1 VEGSGVEEQTYL
13 TLQAIVEPA
22 SQTVLWVNKEIQ
34 SPALH
39 ITEFVRSKRQEGWQ
53 VMGIAPSGVHLLLIL
68 KRPAPLTPAP
78 G

>member
-1 VEGSGVEEQTYL
+1 MEEQNYL

-22 SQTVLWVNKEIQ
+22 SQTVLWVNRELQ

-53 VMGIAPSGVHLLLIL
+53 VVGY
-68 KRPAPLTPAP
+68 
-78 G
+78 

>member
-1 VEGSGVEEQTYL
+1 MEEQNYL

-22 SQTVLWVNKEIQ
+22 SQTVLWVNRELQ

-53 VMGIAPSGVHLLLIL
+53 VMGIALSGVHLLLLL
-68 KRPAPLTPAP
+68 KQPLPQTPAP
-78 G
+78 D